1 MPDGIRDAFSYFGM
15 WCAAVFFLG
24 FVLVAAVELRRRQ
37 K

>member
-15 WCAAVFFLG
+15 WCATSYLVL
-24 FVLVAAVELRRRQ
+24 FVLVAAVELKRRM